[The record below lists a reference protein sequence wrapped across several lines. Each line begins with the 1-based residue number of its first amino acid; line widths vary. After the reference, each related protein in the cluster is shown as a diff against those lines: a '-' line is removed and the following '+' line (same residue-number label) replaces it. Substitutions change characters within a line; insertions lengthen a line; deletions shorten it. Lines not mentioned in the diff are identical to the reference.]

1 MCGDST
7 SIVLIFAQMQNLD
20 CTPTSMKIIAILF
33 GGKSAEHEISL
44 ISAMNILRALD
55 RSLFQPMVIGI
66 DREGS
71 WFLQDEPRFLGQET
85 NPKTVALTDKDRPIA
100 VIPGESTPH
109 LIDLTDNSPLPEPE
123 AVFAILHGPYG
134 EDGTMQ
140 GLFRQLNWAFVG
152 PDVLGSAAAMDKDVA
167 KRLLNEA
174 GIPNSPFR
182 TFRNYEREQ
191 INYQEITRELQLP
204 LFIKPAC
211 MGSSV
216 GISRV
221 TKEEEFEEAVD
232 LAFRFDRKILIEQGI
247 KGREIECAV
256 LGNGHAS
263 GSPIGEIVPV
273 DGFYDY
279 EAKYIDPDG
288 AALLIPAPDM
298 SEELIQRVKALA
310 VRTFKVL
317 ECEGCS
323 RVDFF
328 LTEGNELYINEVNTL
343 PGFTSISMY
352 PSLWQEA
359 GTKYSDLITE
369 LINLAL
375 ERKAEIG
382 ALSSSM

>member
-1 MCGDST
+1 MT
-7 SIVLIFAQMQNLD
+7 
-20 CTPTSMKIIAILF
+20 MKIIAILC

-55 RSLFQPMVIGI
+55 RNLFQPLIIGI
-66 DREGS
+66 DREGC
-71 WFLQDEPRFLGQET
+71 WYIQDELKFLAQET
-85 NPKTVALTDKDRPIA
+85 NPKTVALTDHDRPVAI
-100 VIPGESTPH
+100 VPGETAPH
-109 LIDLTDNSPLPEPE
+109 LLDLRDCSHLPEPD
-123 AVFAILHGPYG
+123 AAFGILHGPYG

-140 GLFRQLNWAFVG
+140 GLLRQLNWAFVG

-182 TFRNYEREQ
+182 TYRTQERDQ
-191 INYQEITRELQLP
+191 ISFAEITQELKLP

-216 GISRV
+216 GITRV
-221 TKEEEFEEAVD
+221 SKEEDFDAAID
-232 LAFRFDRKILIEQGI
+232 LAFQFDRKILIEQGI

-256 LGNGHAS
+256 LGNQYPK

-279 EAKYIDPDG
+279 EAKYIDADG

-298 SEELIQRVKALA
+298 SPEVIQRVKDLA
-310 VRTFKVL
+310 VKTFQVL

-328 LTEGNELYINEVNTL
+328 LTDEDELYVNEVNTL

-359 GTKYSDLITE
+359 GTAYKDLITQ
-369 LINLAL
+369 LINFAL
-375 ERKAEIG
+375 ERKNAI
-382 ALSSSM
+382 ANLKTSM

>member
-1 MCGDST
+1 
-7 SIVLIFAQMQNLD
+7 
-20 CTPTSMKIIAILF
+20 MKTIAILC

-55 RSLFQPMVIGI
+55 RDLFQPMVIGI
-66 DREGS
+66 DRKGR
-71 WFLQDEPRFLGQET
+71 WFLQDEQKFLDQEPD
-85 NPKTVALTDKDRPIA
+85 PKKVALTDHDRPLA
-100 VIPGESTPH
+100 VVPGESAPH
-109 LIDLTDNSPLPEPE
+109 LIDLTDYSPLPEPE
-123 AVFAILHGPYG
+123 AVFAILHGPNG

-140 GLFRQLNWAFVG
+140 GLLHHLNWAFVG
-152 PDVLGSAAAMDKDVA
+152 PNVLGSAISMDKDVA
-167 KRLLNEA
+167 KRLLDQA
-174 GIPNSPFR
+174 GIPNSPFL
-182 TFRNYEREQ
+182 TFRSYERER
-191 INYQEITRELQLP
+191 INFREVTRHLQLP

-221 TKEEEFEEAVD
+221 TREAEFEEAID

-247 KGREIECAV
+247 NGREIECAV
-256 LGNGHAS
+256 LGNENPT

-273 DGFYDY
+273 NGFYDY
-279 EAKYIDPDG
+279 EAKYIDPNG
-288 AALLIPAPDM
+288 AALLIPAPNL
-298 SEELIQRVKALA
+298 SESLVQRVKELA

-317 ECEGCS
+317 ECEGCA

-328 LTEGNELYINEVNTL
+328 LTDKGELYINEVNTL

-352 PSLWQEA
+352 PSLCQAA
-359 GTKYSDLITE
+359 GIKYSDLITE

-382 ALSSSM
+382 ELVTNI